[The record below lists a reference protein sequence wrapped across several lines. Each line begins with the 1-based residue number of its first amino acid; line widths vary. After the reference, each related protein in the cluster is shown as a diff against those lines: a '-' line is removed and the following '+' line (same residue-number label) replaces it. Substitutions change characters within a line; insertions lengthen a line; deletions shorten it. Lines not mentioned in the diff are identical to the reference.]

1 MFNSNMN
8 IFQHNSYQETCV
20 WVCSGSCY
28 MSVASRD
35 CLRNSSTFILKVD
48 TVTQNKL
55 HTILKFKVTLMDPR
69 SHIYDV
75 NM

>member
-1 MFNSNMN
+1 
-8 IFQHNSYQETCV
+8 
-20 WVCSGSCY
+20 

-48 TVTQNKL
+48 TVTQKKL
-55 HTILKFKVTLMDPR
+55 HTILKFDVTLMEPR